1 MKYLILGAS
10 GMAGHMIALYLRENG
25 HEVIGVSRRSVDFVD
40 SISLDLTKNHEELA
54 KIICDGNFDF
64 VVNLAGILNNDADC
78 YKEQAILINSYLPQ
92 FLVGVTRKIK
102 TRIIQLSTDC
112 VFQGDKGPYSVDSIP
127 DGTSFYARTK
137 SLGEIDDRKNITFRT
152 SIVGPDINE
161 NGIGL
166 FNWFMRQRKEVF
178 GYSCVQWSGVTTLEL
193 ARVISLIPSGFDC
206 SGIVNLTSN
215 ISISKHELL
224 CLFNHFFRRDAVV
237 VKNRSDL
244 VCNKSLIM
252 SPSVCFVNPY
262 VIQIKMMREW
272 VLRHRTLYKHY
283 LDFMPPV

>member
-25 HEVIGVSRRSVDFVD
+25 HEAIGVSRRSVDFVD
-40 SISLDLTKNHEELA
+40 SISLDLTESHAELA

-64 VVNLAGILNNDADC
+64 VVNAAG

-112 VFQGDKGPYSVDSIP
+112 VFQGDKGPYSVDATP

-137 SLGEIDDRKNITFRT
+137 SLGEIDDRKNITLRT

-161 NGIGL
+161 GGIGL
-166 FNWFMRQRKEVF
+166 FNWFMRQRKEVY

-193 ARVISLIPSGFDC
+193 ARIISLIPSDFDC

-215 ISISKHELL
+215 VSISKHELL
-224 CLFNHFFRRDAVV
+224 CLFNHFFREDAVV
-237 VKNRSDL
+237 VKNKSDL
-244 VCNKSLIM
+244 VCDKSLIM

-272 VLRHRTLYKHY
+272 VLHHRTLYKHY
-283 LDFMPPV
+283 LDFMPPA